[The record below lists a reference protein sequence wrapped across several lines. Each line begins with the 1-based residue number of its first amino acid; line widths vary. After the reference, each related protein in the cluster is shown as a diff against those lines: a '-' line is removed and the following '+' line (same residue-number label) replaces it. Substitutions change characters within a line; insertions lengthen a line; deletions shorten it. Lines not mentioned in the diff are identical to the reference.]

1 MTKFCMETS
10 SWLRFPN
17 PLLPMPQGV
26 PAQPTSP
33 QPPAGKCH
41 QPCWSS
47 LPYYLT
53 RQAVFGQANTC
64 HREFILSGYCICSLC
79 HYITTF
85 LTHRIGAR
93 GKNVLGS
100 DFLDGPHSRNSGETK
115 SQAESECLYTRDSV
129 LVFTKTTKKKK
140 KKKNL
145 GRKRA
150 L

>member
-1 MTKFCMETS
+1 METS
-10 SWLRFPN
+10 SRLRFPN
-17 PLLPMPQGV
+17 PLLPMPQCV
-26 PAQPTSP
+26 PAQPSSP
-33 QPPAGKCH
+33 QPPVGKCH

-53 RQAVFGQANTC
+53 SQALSGQAKTC
-64 HREFILSGYCICSLC
+64 HREFILSGYCICSFC

-85 LTHRIGAR
+85 LTHRIRAR
-93 GKNVLGS
+93 GKKVLGS

-129 LVFTKTTKKKK
+129 VVFTRTANRNL
-140 KKKNL
+140 KNL

>member
-1 MTKFCMETS
+1 METS
-10 SWLRFPN
+10 SRLRFPN
-17 PLLPMPQGV
+17 PLLPMPQCV
-26 PAQPTSP
+26 LAQPSSP
-33 QPPAGKCH
+33 QPPVGKCH

-53 RQAVFGQANTC
+53 SQALSGQAKTC
-64 HREFILSGYCICSLC
+64 HREFILSGYCICSFC

-85 LTHRIGAR
+85 LTHRIRAR
-93 GKNVLGS
+93 GKKVLGS

-129 LVFTKTTKKKK
+129 VVFTRTANRNL
-140 KKKNL
+140 KNL